1 MLYKAI
7 EKVLLENA
15 GMSMACSDI
24 VDMILEKEYYESD
37 RISYDGLLNNVRSQ
51 LYQYKDLFKKD
62 ATDKDRWVLVD
73 YSGTA
78 HHSVARATIKNEIRD
93 KYNCATPSFV
103 NKVKKIYKEKVVPSF
118 EIIYDRKYAF
128 IMKNIP
134 IYFSEQC
141 YYLENRI
148 NDDAKKYLGLYY
160 RNYSNNKREIILFE
174 DVIKSAANG
183 DKEYLDNL
191 IWKVIV
197 HEYAHAIMDTMC
209 NGDELRQQD
218 PKLYK
223 YREESLA
230 NAFALKVLEKSL
242 GTIITLSGFDKIKEF
257 VDKQDEEYKHGLDL
271 YQRDDLLKMMEF
283 WRGVKIIGN

>member
-1 MLYKAI
+1 
-7 EKVLLENA
+7 
-15 GMSMACSDI
+15 MACSEI
-24 VDMILEKEYYESD
+24 AGMILEKEYYESD
-37 RISYDGLLNNVRSQ
+37 KISYDGLVNNVRSQ

-62 ATDKDRWVLVD
+62 ATDKDRWELVD

-141 YYLENRI
+141 YYPENRI

-197 HEYAHAIMDTMC
+197 HEYAHAIMDSMH
-209 NGDELRQQD
+209 NELDVLEQQD
-218 PKLYK
+218 PELCK

-242 GTIITLSGFDKIKEF
+242 GTIITKSGFNKIKEF
-257 VDKQDEEYKHGLDL
+257 VKNQPEEYRHGLDL
-271 YQRDDLLKMMEF
+271 YERDDLLKMMEF